1 MLQKSLVRPQS
12 NDGRNGESRGQA
24 FVASA
29 LTPGTVT
36 LSEVE
41 AAGDEDMPMIEES
54 SDDEA
59 MGVEE
64 EDEEARVPKD
74 DTIAEEEAKGEV
86 EEEARVP
93 KTKKAPVGLTAA
105 EL

>member
-1 MLQKSLVRPQS
+1 MLQTSLVRPQS

-29 LTPGTVT
+29 LAPVT
-36 LSEVE
+36 LILNEVE
-41 AAGDEDMPMIEES
+41 AAGEEDMPMIEES

-64 EDEEARVPKD
+64 EDEEAMG
-74 DTIAEEEAKGEV
+74 A
-86 EEEARVP
+86 
-93 KTKKAPVGLTAA
+93 
-105 EL
+105 